1 MVKIKRTPRVES
13 PTKTRVSEL
22 LDLLP
27 TSYLEDLAH
36 DLVADKWV
44 KKLKTVPLFKLIFFS
59 ILQSERLSLRVM
71 EGNVSDPLF
80 KALAPALNADE
91 ATWGGIRDRLIHV
104 NSAFFQQLYEKVYEM
119 AAKLY
124 STSDLGAYHI
134 KRFDSTMVASF
145 AHLLEGMKVGN
156 TSKNKTQVK
165 FTTELKDDFLIHM
178 TFHQDQGHLSEETA
192 LKEAVKNRSSTD
204 ESIKQTEVSVFDKGL
219 KSRQSFAEF
228 DEQGTLFVGRVSDNP
243 RYELISLISTLS
255 PTKEQTETLN
265 ESEELVF
272 LQDSSVYLY
281 ESSHKL
287 SHRKIRLIQYLHK
300 DKDIVLS
307 FVTNVWD
314 IEAQTV
320 AQIYKM
326 RWDIEVLFRFM
337 KQEMNLTHFVC
348 NDINAIQVMLYSTLI
363 TSMLVLIYKKK
374 NNIKSYKAAKTQ
386 FFKELLY
393 EIILIMLES
402 EEGTQKLKQS
412 VQKYVLK
419 I

>member
-1 MVKIKRTPRVES
+1 MVKIKRKPAIAPPDKLRV
-13 PTKTRVSEL
+13 TEL
-22 LDLLP
+22 LELLP
-27 TSYLEDLAH
+27 IEYLEDLAR

-71 EGNVSDPLF
+71 EQNVSDPLF
-80 KALAPALNADE
+80 KALAPSLNADE

-104 NSAFFQQLYEKVYEM
+104 KSAFFQQLYEKVYEM

-124 STSDLGAYHI
+124 SQSALEGYYI

-145 AHLLEGMKVGN
+145 AYLLEGMKVGN

-243 RYELISLISTLS
+243 RYELISTLS

-287 SHRKIRLIQYLHK
+287 SDRKIRLIQYLHK

-314 IEAQTV
+314 MEAQTV

-419 I
+419 F

>member
-1 MVKIKRTPRVES
+1 MVKIKRPISEVTRAKV
-13 PTKTRVSEL
+13 RVSEL

-27 TSYLEDLAH
+27 ASYLEDLAR

-44 KKLKTVPLFKLIFFS
+44 KKLKTASLFKLIFFS

-71 EGNVSDPLF
+71 EENVSDPLF

-104 NSAFFQQLYEKVYEM
+104 KSLFFQKLYEKVYEM
-119 AAKLY
+119 AAQLY
-124 STSDLGAYHI
+124 SAPELAGYHI

-145 AHLLEGMKVGN
+145 AHLLDGMQVGN
-156 TSKNKTQVK
+156 TSKNKRQVK
-165 FTTELKDDFLIHM
+165 FTTEFKDDFLIQM
-178 TFHQDQGHLSEETA
+178 TFHKDQGHLSEETA
-192 LKEAVKNRSSTD
+192 LKEAVKDRSSAD
-204 ESIKQTEVSVFDKGL
+204 EVIQQTEVSVFDKGL
-219 KSRQSFAEF
+219 KSRKSFAEF
-228 DEQGTLFVGRVSDNP
+228 DAKGTLFVGRVSDSP
-243 RYELISLISTLS
+243 RYVLVSTLN
-255 PTKEQTETLN
+255 PTAEQNLALN
-265 ESEELVF
+265 ASEDLVF
-272 LQDSSVYLY
+272 LQDSKVYLY

-287 SHRKIRLIQYLHK
+287 SETEIRLVQYLHK
-300 DKDIVLS
+300 EKDIVLS
-307 FVTNVWD
+307 FVTNVWEM
-314 IEAQTV
+314 EAQTI

-348 NDINAIQVMLYSTLI
+348 NDINAIKVMMYSTLI
-363 TSMLVLIYKKK
+363 TSMLVLIFKKK

-393 EIILIMLES
+393 EIVLIMLES
-402 EEGTQKLKQS
+402 EETTQKLKQS
-412 VQKYVLK
+412 VQKYVMK

>member
-1 MVKIKRTPRVES
+1 MVKIKRTIPRDTQ
-13 PTKTRVSEL
+13 TKTRVSEL

-27 TSYLEDLAH
+27 ISYLEDLAR

-71 EGNVSDPLF
+71 EDNVSDPLF

-124 STSDLGAYHI
+124 STSDLDGYHI

-145 AHLLEGMKVGN
+145 AHLLEGMQVGN

-178 TFHQDQGHLSEETA
+178 TFHKDQAHLSEETA
-192 LKEAVKNRSSTD
+192 LKEAVKDRSSTD
-204 ESIKQTEVSVFDKGL
+204 ITIQQTEISVFDKGL
-219 KSRQSFAEF
+219 KSRKSFAEF
-228 DEQGTLFVGRVSDNP
+228 DKEGTLFVGRVSDNP
-243 RYELISLISTLS
+243 RYQLIQNLNSTN
-255 PTKEQTETLN
+255 EQTDLSN
-265 ESEELVF
+265 ESDVLMF
-272 LQDSSVYLY
+272 IQDSSVFLY
-281 ESSHKL
+281 ESSQKL
-287 SHRKIRLIQYLHK
+287 SDRKIRLVQYLHK
-300 DKDIVLS
+300 EKDIVLS

-314 IEAQTV
+314 LEAHTI

-363 TSMLVLIYKKK
+363 TSMLILIYKKK

-393 EIILIMLES
+393 EIILIMLET

-412 VQKYVLK
+412 IKLFVLK

>member
-1 MVKIKRTPRVES
+1 MVKIKRTIPNE
-13 PTKTRVSEL
+13 TKTRVSEL

-27 TSYLEDLAH
+27 ITYLEDLAR

-71 EGNVSDPLF
+71 EDNVSDPLF

-124 STSDLGAYHI
+124 STSDLDGYHI

-178 TFHQDQGHLSEETA
+178 TFHKDQPHLSEETA
-192 LKEAVKNRSSTD
+192 LKEAVENRSSTD
-204 ESIKQTEVSVFDKGL
+204 KSIQQTEISVFDKGL
-219 KSRQSFAEF
+219 KSRKSFAEF
-228 DEQGTLFVGRVSDNP
+228 DEEGTLFVGRVSDNP
-243 RYELISLISTLS
+243 RYQLIKNLNSTNS
-255 PTKEQTETLN
+255 TNEQTNFPDENNVLI
-265 ESEELVF
+265 F
-272 LQDSSVYLY
+272 IQDSEVFLY
-281 ESSHKL
+281 ESSQKL
-287 SHRKIRLIQYLHK
+287 SNRKIRLVQYLHK
-300 DKDIVLS
+300 EKDIVLS

-314 IEAQTV
+314 LEAHTI

-374 NNIKSYKAAKTQ
+374 NNIKSYKAAKQQ

-412 VQKYVLK
+412 IKLFVLK
-419 I
+419 T

>member
-1 MVKIKRTPRVES
+1 MVKIKRQPKVAPEK
-13 PTKTRVSEL
+13 KTRVSEL
-22 LDLLP
+22 LELLP
-27 TSYLEDLAH
+27 PTLLEDLAR

-71 EGNVSDPLF
+71 EANVSDPLF

-104 NSAFFQQLYEKVYEM
+104 KSEFFQQLYEKVYEM
-119 AAKLY
+119 AANLY
-124 STSDLGAYHI
+124 SQSALQGYHI

-145 AHLLEGMKVGN
+145 AHLLEGMQVGN

-178 TFHQDQGHLSEETA
+178 TFHKDQAHLSEETA
-192 LKEAVKNRSSTD
+192 LKEAVKDRSAAD
-204 ESIKQTEVSVFDKGL
+204 KVIQQTEVSVFDKGL
-219 KSRQSFAEF
+219 KSRKSFAEF
-228 DEQGTLFVGRVSDNP
+228 DAEGTLFVGRVSDNP
-243 RYELISLISTLS
+243 RYELISTLS
-255 PTKEQTETLN
+255 PTIEQIQSLD

-272 LQDSSVYLY
+272 IQDSQVYLY

-287 SHRKIRLIQYLHK
+287 SDKKIRLVQYLHK
-300 DKDIVLS
+300 EKDIVLS

-314 IEAQTV
+314 MQAQTI

-393 EIILIMLES
+393 EVVLIMLEN
-402 EEGTQKLKQS
+402 EESTQKLKQS
-412 VQKYVLK
+412 VQKYVLR

>member
-1 MVKIKRTPRVES
+1 MVKIKRTIPIETQ
-13 PTKTRVSEL
+13 TKTRVSEL

-27 TSYLEDLAH
+27 ISYLEDLAR

-71 EGNVSDPLF
+71 EDNVSDPLF

-104 NSAFFQQLYEKVYEM
+104 NSAFFQKLYEKVYEM

-124 STSDLGAYHI
+124 STSDLDGYHI

-145 AHLLEGMKVGN
+145 AHLLEGMQVGN

-165 FTTELKDDFLIHM
+165 FTTELKDDFLIQM
-178 TFHQDQGHLSEETA
+178 TFHKDQAHLSEETA
-192 LKEAVKNRSSTD
+192 LKEAVKNRTSTD
-204 ESIKQTEVSVFDKGL
+204 VAIQQTEISVFDKGL
-219 KSRQSFAEF
+219 KSRKSFAEF

-243 RYELISLISTLS
+243 RYQLIQNLNSTN
-255 PTKEQTETLN
+255 EQTDLPDQ
-265 ESEELVF
+265 SDVLVF
-272 LQDSSVYLY
+272 IQDSSIYLY
-281 ESSHKL
+281 ESSQKL
-287 SHRKIRLIQYLHK
+287 SNRKIRLVQYLHK
-300 DKDIVLS
+300 EKDIVLS

-314 IEAQTV
+314 LEAHTI

-363 TSMLVLIYKKK
+363 TSMLILIYKKK

-393 EIILIMLES
+393 EIVLIMLET

-412 VQKYVLK
+412 IKLFVLK
-419 I
+419 T

>member
-1 MVKIKRTPRVES
+1 MVKIKGLLSKVGA
-13 PTKTRVSEL
+13 TKTRVSEL

-27 TSYLEDLAH
+27 ASYLEDLAH

-44 KKLKTVPLFKLIFFS
+44 KKLKTAPLFKLIFFS

-71 EGNVSDPLF
+71 EENVSDPLF
-80 KALAPALNADE
+80 KALAPSLNADE

-104 NSAFFQQLYEKVYEM
+104 KSIFFQKLYEKVYEM

-124 STSDLGAYHI
+124 STSDLDGYHI

-145 AHLLEGMKVGN
+145 AHLLDGMQVGN

-178 TFHQDQGHLSEETA
+178 TFHKDQAHLSEETA
-192 LKEAVKNRSSTD
+192 LKQAVKDRSSAD
-204 ESIKQTEVSVFDKGL
+204 NVIQQTEVSVFDKGL
-219 KSRQSFAEF
+219 KSRKTFAEF
-228 DEQGTLFVGRVSDNP
+228 DAEGTLFVGRVSDNP
-243 RYELISLISTLS
+243 RYELISTLN
-255 PTKEQTETLN
+255 PTTEQIQTLN
-265 ESEELVF
+265 ESDELIF
-272 LQDSSVYLY
+272 LQDSKVYLY

-287 SHRKIRLIQYLHK
+287 SERAIRLVQYLHK
-300 DKDIVLS
+300 DKDVVLS

-314 IEAQTV
+314 MEAQAI

-393 EIILIMLES
+393 EIVLIMLEN
-402 EEGTQKLKQS
+402 EESTQILKQS
-412 VQKYVLK
+412 VQKFVLK